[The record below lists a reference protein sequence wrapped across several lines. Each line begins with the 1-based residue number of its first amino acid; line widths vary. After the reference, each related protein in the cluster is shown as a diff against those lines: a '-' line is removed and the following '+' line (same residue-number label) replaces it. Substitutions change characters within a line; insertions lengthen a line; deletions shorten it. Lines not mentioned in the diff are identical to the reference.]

1 MKQAKYKNSNFEAHK
16 KVRKTWPISPI
27 TKIVPHKTDNIGSNK
42 MIRQA
47 IEELNSDRE
56 VDDFSWDTEPEN
68 PFYNDLDATDF
79 G

>member
-42 MIRQA
+42 EILKA
-47 IEELNSDRE
+47 IDDYFDNSSSYSLIE
-56 VDDFSWDTEPEN
+56 VI
-68 PFYNDLDATDF
+68 
-79 G
+79 GR